1 MLASLASNGFMT
13 RVLRTCSIAIAVLA
27 AAGCE
32 KPQPDDAVAAAAP
45 TEYMAVGTLN
55 SVNEAAGTVNISHS
69 PVPAAGWPAMTMDFK
84 LANPT
89 EAARVQPGDRVDMH
103 FTIESGMNATI
114 THLARIEAQ
123 P

>member
-1 MLASLASNGFMT
+1 MNII
-13 RVLRTCSIAIAVLA
+13 LRIGCVSIVALV

-32 KPQPDDAVAAAAP
+32 RSQPDNAATSAP

-55 SVNEAAGTVNISHS
+55 SVDTAAGTVNISHS

-84 LANPT
+84 LATPDQVAN
-89 EAARVQPGDRVDMH
+89 VKPGDRVDLH

-114 THLARIEAQ
+114 THLAPIE
-123 P
+123 PNPDPR

>member
-1 MLASLASNGFMT
+1 MN
-13 RVLRTCSIAIAVLA
+13 RILRICSGAIVVLA
-27 AAGCE
+27 VAGCE
-32 KPQPDDAVAAAAP
+32 TSQPDSAVTAAAP
-45 TEYMAVGTLN
+45 TEYMTVGTLN

-84 LANPT
+84 LANPS
-89 EAARVQPGDRVDMH
+89 EAASVKPGDRVDLH

-114 THLARIEAQ
+114 THLAPIEPQ